1 MALSAPAAIISTEV
15 CVCLVLHTDA
25 EMIHNS
31 KEACLRHDNQVKQR
45 QAIEKANISYHQQH
59 QQPSSQ
65 REYDLNDPERLKK
78 TEPADAQM
86 MIPGLVG
93 EDQECEGRQ
102 QRQREQFR
110 EWFIQ
115 QQSERAAERDRE
127 KLEGRQRDDQ
137 NRIEMN
143 NKALQLQTAEM
154 KTRKALAIATEEF
167 NLAKVKEK
175 GQRAQLEGANDEPAP
190 SLVGFP
196 GLCPGSDRRAPPESL
211 QQVIQFQ
218 KYQIE
223 EKRVKQKLT
232 IEERYNRFRLDSAR
246 TLLLME
252 RQQARLDKQLRRHL
266 DIFRTRG
273 QIDDAFFSKF
283 NTCSR

>member
-15 CVCLVLHTDA
+15 CVCVVLHTDA

-45 QAIEKANISYHQQH
+45 QAIEKANISYHQQY

-127 KLEGRQRDDQ
+127 KLEGRTCTKHTLRVHTRDAQAHLGFSPPSGQRDDQ

-154 KTRKALAIATEEF
+154 ETRKALAIATEEF
-167 NLAKVKEK
+167 NLAKV
-175 GQRAQLEGANDEPAP
+175 N
-190 SLVGFP
+190 
-196 GLCPGSDRRAPPESL
+196 CSDSGG
-211 QQVIQFQ
+211 
-218 KYQIE
+218 
-223 EKRVKQKLT
+223 KRL
-232 IEERYNRFRLDSAR
+232 
-246 TLLLME
+246 
-252 RQQARLDKQLRRHL
+252 
-266 DIFRTRG
+266 
-273 QIDDAFFSKF
+273 
-283 NTCSR
+283 

>member
-1 MALSAPAAIISTEV
+1 MLNAELLSGSSVCASVQRRRQAEAERRGRIFTEKV
-15 CVCLVLHTDA
+15 RTLGVTTAGLLLMNLFYVYSYA

-127 KLEGRQRDDQ
+127 KLEGRTCTKEAAQCLFYVCICRGWHWRKSKRRSGTIVSDWT
-137 NRIEMN
+137 
-143 NKALQLQTAEM
+143 QLAHFCATWTAP
-154 KTRKALAIATEEF
+154 TS
-167 NLAKVKEK
+167 N
-175 GQRAQLEGANDEPAP
+175 
-190 SLVGFP
+190 
-196 GLCPGSDRRAPPESL
+196 
-211 QQVIQFQ
+211 
-218 KYQIE
+218 
-223 EKRVKQKLT
+223 
-232 IEERYNRFRLDSAR
+232 
-246 TLLLME
+246 
-252 RQQARLDKQLRRHL
+252 
-266 DIFRTRG
+266 
-273 QIDDAFFSKF
+273 
-283 NTCSR
+283 

>member
-1 MALSAPAAIISTEV
+1 
-15 CVCLVLHTDA
+15 
-25 EMIHNS
+25 MIHNS
-31 KEACLRHDNQVKQR
+31 KEACVRHDNQVKQR

-127 KLEGRQRDDQ
+127 KLEGRTS
-137 NRIEMN
+137 
-143 NKALQLQTAEM
+143 LQLQTAEM

-223 EKRVKQKLT
+223 EKRRMALEKKQE
-232 IEERYNRFRLDSAR
+232 EERYNRFRLDSAR

-266 DIFRTRG
+266 DSTNFKLAQTQREQSVFRTRG

>member
-1 MALSAPAAIISTEV
+1 
-15 CVCLVLHTDA
+15 
-25 EMIHNS
+25 
-31 KEACLRHDNQVKQR
+31 
-45 QAIEKANISYHQQH
+45 
-59 QQPSSQ
+59 
-65 REYDLNDPERLKK
+65 
-78 TEPADAQM
+78 

-115 QQSERAAERDRE
+115 QQNAQAHLGFSPPS
-127 KLEGRQRDDQ
+127 GQRDDQ

-167 NLAKVKEK
+167 NLAKV
-175 GQRAQLEGANDEPAP
+175 N
-190 SLVGFP
+190 
-196 GLCPGSDRRAPPESL
+196 CSDSGE
-211 QQVIQFQ
+211 
-218 KYQIE
+218 
-223 EKRVKQKLT
+223 
-232 IEERYNRFRLDSAR
+232 EERYNRFRLDSAR

-266 DIFRTRG
+266 DSTNFKLAQTQREQSVFR